1 MLENGEKFLG
11 QQVPLCSPEVGSEEI
26 AAISRVFQTGAL
38 SHGPELI
45 EFEKRFSQ
53 FVGVNHAVALN
64 SWTSA
69 AYLVFKYIFL
79 RHGPG
84 EVILPSYTFV
94 ASANTVVSA
103 GLTPI
108 FVDVDRE
115 SYEITFNTIRPAITK
130 NTRAIMPVHFAGKPC
145 NMPEIMKLVRGKSI
159 YVIEDSAECL
169 GATVGDQQAGS
180 FDIGIFSFYSTKNM
194 TTGEGGMVT
203 TNNAD
208 LINWLKVH
216 LAHGIQKNTYQNAD
230 GEKLPWHRNAVA
242 VGHNFRLSN
251 MQAAMGLVQLS
262 KLEAM
267 NKARY
272 EIAKIYDDGLSE
284 ISEIERPNLPTLG
297 EHSFQ
302 MYPIKVDKLNRNN
315 ILKALQSQGVGA
327 SCHFDPP
334 VHLQTA
340 YFDEKLSLPITE
352 ELSLSTITLPISSI
366 QTKDQTYY
374 VIEQLKRAI
383 SRS

>member
-1 MLENGEKFLG
+1 MLKNGEKFLG
-11 QQVPLCSPEVGSEEI
+11 QPVPLCSPEVGDDEL
-26 AAISRVFQTGAL
+26 AAISRVFKSGAL
-38 SHGPELI
+38 SHGPELV
-45 EFEKRFSQ
+45 EFEKRFAQ
-53 FVGVNHAVALN
+53 FIGVNHAVALN

-69 AYLVFKYIFL
+69 AYLVFKYIFEK
-79 RHGPG
+79 HGPG

-103 GLTPI
+103 GLTPV

-115 SYEITFNTIRPAITK
+115 SYEITADTVRTSITTNTK
-130 NTRAIMPVHFAGKPC
+130 AIMPVHFAGRPC
-145 NMPEIMKLVRGKSI
+145 NMPEIMELVRGKSI
-159 YVIEDSAECL
+159 YIIEDSAECL
-169 GATVGDQQAGS
+169 GASIGDKQAGS
-180 FDIGIFSFYSTKNM
+180 FDVGIFSFYSTKNM

-203 TNNAD
+203 TNNTD
-208 LINWLKVH
+208 LINWLRVH

-230 GEKLPWHRNAVA
+230 GEKLSWHRNAVA

-272 EIAKIYDDGLSE
+272 EIAKIYDDGLNE
-284 ISEIERPNLPTLG
+284 ISEIERPRLLPLG

-302 MYPIKVDKLNRNN
+302 MYPIRVDQSNRNN
-315 ILKALQSQGVGA
+315 ILKALQSKGVGA

-340 YFDEKLSLPITE
+340 YFNEKLSLPTTE
-352 ELSLSTITLPISSI
+352 ELSLSTITLPISSV
-366 QTKDQTYY
+366 QTKEQTYY
-374 VIEQLKRAI
+374 VIEQLKLAI
-383 SRS
+383 SQG